1 MPVVLTFLV
10 YAGRILSR
18 PMDARLKQ
26 RQAGPFLVLALAV
39 VIPALWVQFRPTGLA
54 TLYFWGE
61 LAGVW
66 VIYLLSCSLVLATR
80 ARWLEPWFGGLD
92 RMYLWHK
99 RATVLATVALAPHLL
114 TGSGATRSYDS
125 PVGLGLGVVALL
137 GLLALVLVSL
147 PRVEKTLRLPYRW
160 WLFLHRLTGMFVLVA
175 LVHGVL
181 LDRVVGGSPLLM
193 TVYLIIGG
201 IGVLAYAYAELVMR
215 RRAPTASYVVDR
227 VDRPSATILDLTLA
241 PVGGAVAL
249 RAGQFVFLRV
259 GGDDASRDRPFTV
272 AGSDPHGGLRLTIR
286 SRGRGTTAM
295 HARLKPG
302 LPASVTGPY
311 GMFDYTLGRDHQVWV
326 AGGIGISPFL
336 AWLSALHADDAYRV
350 DLFYST
356 ATEADAVYLDELH
369 AAERRL
375 APVLRVHPV
384 FTRAEGHL
392 TAATIAA
399 LTDLTAGTHVFLCGP
414 DPMVRT
420 LGRDLHRRGVPRDY
434 IHSETFS
441 FR

>member
-1 MPVVLTFLV
+1 M
-10 YAGRILSR
+10 
-18 PMDARLKQ
+18 
-26 RQAGPFLVLALAV
+26 
-39 VIPALWVQFRPTGLA
+39 
-54 TLYFWGE
+54 
-61 LAGVW
+61 W

-92 RMYLWHK
+92 RMYKWHK
-99 RATVLATVALAPHLL
+99 RTAVVATVALAPHLL
-114 TGSGATRSYDS
+114 LTGGGATRSYDS
-125 PVGLGLGVVALL
+125 SLGVGLGVVALL

-147 PRVEKTLRLPYRW
+147 PRVEKILRLHYRW
-160 WLFLHRLTGMFVLVA
+160 WLFLHRLTGMLVLVA

-241 PVGGAVAL
+241 PVGGPVAP
-249 RAGQFVFLRV
+249 RAGQFVLLRV
-259 GGDDASRDRPFTV
+259 GGEDASHDRPFTV
-272 AGSDPHGGLRLTIR
+272 AGTDPHGGIRLTIR
-286 SRGRGTTAM
+286 SRGRDTTAM
-295 HARLKPG
+295 HAHLQPG
-302 LPASVTGPY
+302 MPANVTGPY
-311 GMFDYTLGRDHQVWV
+311 GMFDFTLGRDHQVWV

-336 AWLSALHADDAYRV
+336 AWLTALDPADPYRI

-356 ATEADAVYLDELH
+356 SSEADAVYLAELH

-384 FTRAEGHL
+384 FTRADGHL
-392 TAATIAA
+392 TAAGIEA
-399 LTDLTAGTHVFLCGP
+399 LTDLPAGTHVFLCGP

-434 IHSETFS
+434 IHQETFS